1 MYLLD
6 TNVVS
11 ELRKVRAG
19 KAAPGVARWADSVE
33 ASDLYLS
40 VVTVEELEIDILLV
54 ERKDVQQGAMLRAWL
69 TQQVLPAFGDRILP
83 IDTAVALR
91 SAQLH
96 VPDPGS
102 IRDGY
107 IAATALEHRLTVV
120 TRNVADFAASDVQ
133 IFNPWS
139 A

>member
-6 TNVVS
+6 TNIVS

-19 KAAPGVARWADSVE
+19 KAAPGVARWADSVG

-40 VVTVEELEIDILLV
+40 VVTVEELEIGVLLV
-54 ERKDVQQGAMLRAWL
+54 ERTDAQQGAVLRAWL
-69 TQQVLPAFGDRILP
+69 NQQVQPAFAGRILP
-83 IDTAVALR
+83 IDAAVALR
-91 SAQLH
+91 SARLH

-102 IRDGY
+102 VRDRY
-107 IAATALEHRLTVV
+107 IAATAIEHRLTVV
-120 TRNVADFAASDVQ
+120 TRNVADFLASGVQ
-133 IFNPWS
+133 VLNPWT

>member
-19 KAAPGVARWADSVE
+19 RAAPGVARWADGVE
-33 ASDLYLS
+33 TSDLYIS
-40 VVTVEELEIDILLV
+40 VVTIEELEIGVLLI
-54 ERKDVQQGAMLRAWL
+54 ERKDAHRGAMLRAWL
-69 TQQVLPAFGDRILP
+69 TRQVEPAFDGRILP

-96 VPDPGS
+96 VPNPGS
-102 IRDGY
+102 VRDCY

-120 TRNVADFAASDVQ
+120 TRNVSDFATKRVQ
-133 IFNPWS
+133 ILNPWS
-139 A
+139 D